1 MRYYPV
7 AVCPG
12 RLVGAARGVLVSL
25 VLVLGFGLG
34 RDASAAA
41 ADRQVSCG
49 TFGGI
54 PVTLAAGDPESYSVS
69 GELCATTGELAAGG
83 TVQLLIHGATY
94 NHSYWNFG
102 TVDGIDYSYAQDVAV
117 AGFPTFAIDEIGAGA
132 SSHPPST
139 DITIQ
144 AAAYVAHEIVQDLRD
159 GVIGGTRFGK
169 VIEVGHSFGSIAS
182 WEEAATYHDVNG
194 VIITGRIHDDTV
206 VSSTAPADL
215 YPAIDDPLFASSG
228 LDPGYLTTV
237 PGARTPLFYNTA
249 DADPNVIARDEATK
263 DVFSTTEFVTGLPLV
278 TDATLSQAIDV
289 PVLVIVGSDDALNCG
304 PLVGGG
310 GFDCSSGTAVANHE
324 APYYSP
330 QAQLRA
336 CVVPGSGHDINLA
349 LDHQLEEI
357 DAITWS
363 YEYIGQGLPHL
374 PGTLPPDCSKWAK

>member
-1 MRYYPV
+1 MRYYSV

-25 VLVLGFGLG
+25 VLVLVLVLGLG

-144 AAAYVAHEIVQDLRD
+144 AAAYVAHEIVQ
-159 GVIGGTRFGK
+159 
-169 VIEVGHSFGSIAS
+169 
-182 WEEAATYHDVNG
+182 
-194 VIITGRIHDDTV
+194 IHDDTV

-263 DVFSTTEFVTGLPLV
+263 DVFSTTEFMTGLPLV

-374 PGTLPPDCSKWAK
+374 PGTLPPDCSK